1 MCAPV
6 GDGACAI
13 VLRGAT
19 ASAQGPVLSGV
30 GYDLEPH
37 ALGDRDLMHWHGLE
51 RALRRACKTAGLER
65 EHAHFDV
72 AEPSCLFAYEEE
84 LFIAAAGL
92 GDHTAVSL
100 DGGLLAGCVPVV
112 AGMSRLAAAARQLR
126 GAEGCDRRAL
136 AHGTWGPA
144 AQGQIV
150 AILEGASL

>member
-1 MCAPV
+1 M
-6 GDGACAI
+6 GDGASAI

-19 ASAQGPVLSGV
+19 ASARGPVLSGV

-37 ALGDRDLMHWHGLE
+37 ALGDRDLTHWRGLE
-51 RALRRACKTAGLER
+51 RAVRRACKTAGLER
-65 EHAHFDV
+65 EHTHFEF
-72 AEPSCLFAYEEE
+72 AEPSCLFAHEEE

-92 GDHTAVSL
+92 RDDTEVSA

-126 GAEGCDRRAL
+126 GAEGGGRRAL

-150 AILEGASL
+150 AILEGAPL